1 MVQLA
6 FKSLHL
12 AQHSYY
18 FVSSYFVE
26 YNAEVLFPVQG
37 QRVDGFLVPRSVLA
51 VEGLPPGESGY
62 DPDRPSWSV
71 CSHRQSLLHG

>member
-18 FVSSYFVE
+18 FVSSYFVGC
-26 YNAEVLFPVQG
+26 NVEVVFPVQG
-37 QRVDGFLVPRSVLA
+37 QHMDDFVVPRSVLT

-62 DPDRPSWSV
+62 DPDRSSWSV
-71 CSHRQSLLHG
+71 CSRRESLLYG

>member
-12 AQHSYY
+12 SQHSYY

-26 YNAEVLFPVQG
+26 CDAEVVFPVQG
-37 QRVDGFLVPRSVLA
+37 QRVDEFVVPRSVLA

-62 DPDRPSWSV
+62 DPDRFSWSV
-71 CSHRQSLLHG
+71 CSRRESLLHG